1 MFTGIIQ
8 AIGSIA
14 EIEVNDGSYVLSI
27 ATPNDFLDSVKAGDS
42 ICVNGVCL
50 TVTLFDGN
58 IFKTDVSA
66 ETIRCTSFKQLERN
80 SNVNLEQ
87 ALTLSDH
94 LGGHLVTGHVDGVG
108 VLKHIEKES
117 NSTCFTV
124 TAPKDIAKYI
134 ARKGSI
140 CMDGVSLTVNSVDG
154 DDFTVN
160 IIPHTLENTVIIE
173 YRTDTIINLEIDL
186 IARYVERLHTYN

>member
-8 AIGSIA
+8 AIGSVA
-14 EIEVNDGSYVLSI
+14 NIEVSNDSYTLSI
-27 ATPNDFLDSVKAGDS
+27 NTPDGFLANVNTGDS

-50 TVTLFDGN
+50 TATSLEGTK
-58 IFKTDVSA
+58 FKTDVSK
-66 ETIRCTSFKQLERN
+66 ETIRCTSFKQLET
-80 SNVNLEQ
+80 SSQVNLEL
-87 ALTLSDH
+87 ALTLADH

-108 VLKHIEKES
+108 VVKNIEQES

-140 CMDGVSLTVNSVDG
+140 CMDGVSLTVNHVEG

-160 IIPHTLENTVIIE
+160 IIPHTLENTVIIH
-173 YRTDTIINLEIDL
+173 YRKDTIINLEIDL
-186 IARYVERLHTYN
+186 IARYVERLHTYT

>member
-8 AIGSIA
+8 AIGSVVN
-14 EIEVNDGSYVLSI
+14 IEVNDDSFALSI
-27 ATPNDFLDSVKAGDS
+27 NTPDDFLAKVNIGDS

-50 TVTLFDGN
+50 TVTATEGN
-58 IFKTDVSA
+58 VFKTDVSK
-66 ETIRCTSFKQLERN
+66 ETIRCTSFKQLDIN
-80 SNVNLEQ
+80 SQVNLEL

-94 LGGHLVTGHVDGVG
+94 LGGHLVTGHVDGIG
-108 VLKHIEKES
+108 LIKQIEQES

-124 TAPKDIAKYI
+124 TAPKDIAKFI
-134 ARKGSI
+134 AKKGSI
-140 CMDGVSLTVNSVDG
+140 CMDGVSLTVNHVDG

-160 IIPHTLENTVIIE
+160 IIPHTLENTVIIH
-173 YRTDTIINLEIDL
+173 YRIDTIINLEIDL

>member
-1 MFTGIIQ
+1 MFTGIVQ
-8 AIGSIA
+8 AIGSVTDI
-14 EIEVNDGSYVLSI
+14 EINQGSHVLSI
-27 ATPNDFLDSVKAGDS
+27 STPDNFLNNVKIGDS
-42 ICVNGVCL
+42 ICVSGVCL
-50 TVTLFDGN
+50 TVTSFYSN
-58 IFKTDVSA
+58 TFKTDVSV
-66 ETIRCTSFKQLERN
+66 ETIRCTSFKQLEKG
-80 SNVNLEQ
+80 SKVNLEL

-108 VLKHIEKES
+108 SVKRIEKES

-154 DDFTVN
+154 NDLTVN

-173 YRTDTIINLEIDL
+173 YQTETIINLEIDL
-186 IARYVERLHTYN
+186 IARYVERLHTCN

>member
-8 AIGSIA
+8 AMGSIA
-14 EIEVNDGSYVLSI
+14 DIESDNDSYILSI
-27 ATPNDFLDSVKAGDS
+27 ATPESFLEGVQQGDS

-50 TVTLFDGN
+50 TVTSFEGDV
-58 IFKTDVSA
+58 FKTDVSA
-66 ETIRCTSFKQLERN
+66 ETIRCTSFKQLEK
-80 SNVNLEQ
+80 SSQVNLEQ
-87 ALTLSDH
+87 ALTLKDH

-108 VLKHIEKES
+108 VVKQIETES
-117 NSTCFTV
+117 NSSCFTI
-124 TAPKDIAKYI
+124 TAPKEIAKYI

-140 CMDGVSLTVNSVDG
+140 CIDGVSLTVNSVDG

-160 IIPHTLENTVIIE
+160 IIPHTLKNTVIIG

-186 IARYVERLHTYN
+186 IARYVERLHSYK

>member
-14 EIEVNDGSYVLSI
+14 EIEVNDGSCVLSI
-27 ATPNDFLDSVKAGDS
+27 ATPNDFLANVKVGDS

-50 TVTLFDGN
+50 TVTSFDAD
-58 IFKTDVSA
+58 IFKTDVSV
-66 ETIRCTSFKQLERN
+66 ETIRCTSFKQLEKD
-80 SNVNLEQ
+80 SKVNLEQ
-87 ALTLSDH
+87 ALTLADH
-94 LGGHLVTGHVDGVG
+94 LGGHLVTGHVDGIGIV
-108 VLKHIEKES
+108 KHIETES

-160 IIPHTLENTVIIE
+160 IIPHTLENTVIIDYQLE
-173 YRTDTIINLEIDL
+173 TKINLEIDL

>member
-8 AIGSIA
+8 AIGTVADIK
-14 EIEVNDGSYVLSI
+14 INDSAYVLSI
-27 ATPNDFLDSVKAGDS
+27 TTPDSFLDKVKIGDS

-50 TVTLFDGN
+50 TATSLDGN
-58 IFKTDVSA
+58 SFKTDVSV
-66 ETIRCTSFKQLERN
+66 ETIRCTSFNQLVKN
-80 SNVNLEQ
+80 SKVNLEL

-108 VLKHIEKES
+108 TIKSIEKES
-117 NSTCFTV
+117 NSTCFTI
-124 TAPKDIAKYI
+124 TAPREIAKYI

-140 CMDGVSLTVNSVDG
+140 CMDGVSLTVNNVDG
-154 DDFTVN
+154 DDFMVN
-160 IIPHTLENTVIIE
+160 IIPHTLENTVIIDYQTE
-173 YRTDTIINLEIDL
+173 TMINLEIDL

>member
-8 AIGSIA
+8 AIGSVADIK
-14 EIEVNDGSYVLSI
+14 VDQGSCELSI
-27 ATPNDFLDSVKAGDS
+27 TAPDNFLNNVKPGDS
-42 ICVNGVCL
+42 ICVNGICL
-50 TVTLFDGN
+50 TATSFDAN

-66 ETIRCTSFKQLERN
+66 ETIRCTSFSQLEKN
-80 SNVNLEQ
+80 SKVNLEL

-94 LGGHLVTGHVDGVG
+94 LGGHLVTGHVDGIG
-108 VLKHIEKES
+108 RIKMIEKEA

-124 TAPKDIAKYI
+124 TAPKGIAKYI

-140 CMDGVSLTVNSVDG
+140 CIDGVSLTVNSVDG
-154 DDFTVN
+154 DDFTIN
-160 IIPHTLENTVIIE
+160 IIPHTLENTVIIDYQLE
-173 YRTDTIINLEIDL
+173 TKINLEIDL